1 MFKSSVLPVLFVLG
15 FAYIAAGCA
24 GANSS
29 SEPESR
35 SYATNFDR
43 VIVAAADATRDAG
56 LSIES
61 AKEIEAGRYQII
73 ASKYERLRGEREP
86 IRVADIEILVR
97 TASGGAVSVDIE
109 QSTMSRTSTIG
120 TSSSEQIDYPR
131 RIYKRL
137 ERRLKS

>member
-1 MFKSSVLPVLFVLG
+1 MFKKSVFPLLLVLVV
-15 FAYIAAGCA
+15 AYVAAGCS
-24 GANSS
+24 GVNSS

-35 SYATNFDR
+35 SYTTNFDR

-61 AKEIEAGRYQII
+61 AKEIEAGQYQIV

-86 IRVADIEILVR
+86 IRVADIEILVQA
-97 TASGGAVSVDIE
+97 ASGGAVSVDIE
-109 QSTMSRTSTIG
+109 QSMTSRTSTIG

>member
-1 MFKSSVLPVLFVLG
+1 MFKSSVLSTLFIFV
-15 FAYIAAGCA
+15 FAHIAAGCA

-29 SEPESR
+29 PKSESR
-35 SYATNFDR
+35 SYTTNFDR
-43 VIVAAADATRDAG
+43 VIVAVADATRDAG

-86 IRVADIEILVR
+86 IRVADVEILVR
-97 TASGGAVSVDIE
+97 AASGGAVSVDIE
-109 QSTMSRTSTIG
+109 QSVMSRTSTIG
-120 TSSSEQIDYPR
+120 TSTSEQIDYPR

-137 ERRLKS
+137 ERRVNS